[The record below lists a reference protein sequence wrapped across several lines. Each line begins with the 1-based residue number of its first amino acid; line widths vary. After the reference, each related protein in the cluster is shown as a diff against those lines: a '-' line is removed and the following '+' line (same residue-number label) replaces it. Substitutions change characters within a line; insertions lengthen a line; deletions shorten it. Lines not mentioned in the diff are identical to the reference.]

1 MSQAATTPADPSVRA
16 VVRADALRTVV
27 ATARSLVSEC
37 RLRLD
42 SDGLLVAA
50 TDPATVASVRARLD
64 TAGFEQYDASET
76 TVGVNLA
83 RLADVLALGD
93 PDDLVSL
100 TVDDSRGL
108 LHVEHADLHYT
119 LALIDPDAIRAPP
132 DPEKL
137 DFEHAGGLTLDSRF
151 LSRVVDASEMVSDH
165 VTLELDDERFRS
177 VADGD
182 TDTAVLAHDAADAHE
197 FDPGEASAIYSLS
210 YLDEIVSVLPG
221 APVSLALGDDLPVEL
236 DYEFD
241 DGHGAAEFVLS
252 PRLRRT

>member
-1 MSQAATTPADPSVRA
+1 MSKAASSPDDSSVRA

-37 RLRLD
+37 RVRFG

-50 TDPATVASVRARLD
+50 TDPATVASVRVTLD
-64 TAGFEQYDASET
+64 AAGFEQYDASET
-76 TVGVNLA
+76 TVGVDLD

-93 PDDLVSL
+93 ADDPVSL
-100 TVDDSRGL
+100 AIEDSRGL

-119 LALIDPDAIRAPP
+119 LGLIDPDAIRAPP

-137 DFEHAGGLTLDSRF
+137 DFDHAGRFTLAAAD

-165 VTLELDDERFRS
+165 ATLELGDDGFRS

-182 TDTAVLAHDAADAHE
+182 TDTAVVELEPDDAHDA
-197 FDPGEASAIYSLS
+197 GEASAIYSLS
-210 YLDEIVSVLPG
+210 YLADIVSVLPET
-221 APVSLALGDDLPVEL
+221 PVAVALGDDLPVEL
-236 DYEFD
+236 DYGFE
-241 DGHGAAEFVLS
+241 DGHGNAEFVLS

>member
-1 MSQAATTPADPSVRA
+1 MSQAASSPTDPSVQA
-16 VVRADALRTVV
+16 VVRADALRTAV

-37 RLRLD
+37 RVRLD

-50 TDPATVASVRARLD
+50 TDPATVASVRVTLD
-64 TAGFEQYDASET
+64 AAGFEHYDASDT
-76 TVGVNLA
+76 TVGIDLD

-100 TVDDSRGL
+100 TIEDSRGL

-119 LALIDPDAIRAPP
+119 LGLIDPDAIRAPP
-132 DPEKL
+132 DPAKL
-137 DFEHAGGLTLDSRF
+137 DFDHAGRLTLDAAF

-165 VTLELDDERFRS
+165 VTLELGAEGLRA

-182 TDTAVLAHDAADAHE
+182 TDTAVVEHDA
-197 FDPGEASAIYSLS
+197 DPETTGEATAIYSLS
-210 YLDEIVSVLPG
+210 YLADIVAVLPSTSV
-221 APVSLALGDDLPVEL
+221 AVALGDDLPVEL
-236 DYEFD
+236 DYDFRD
-241 DGHGAAEFVLS
+241 DHGHAEFVLS